1 MLLLLF
7 ETSDGRYALPTDVIV
22 KVVPYVKIKKIP
34 NALEH
39 IAGFIN
45 YQGKPV
51 PVLDACVL
59 SGGKACR
66 ERFSTRIIL
75 VNYPFTDQEH
85 KIFGLLAERVTE
97 TIKIDR
103 TENHNSRI
111 LLDEAICSSGPGIDN
126 EEMIQFIDLKRIVPE
141 QIANDIF
148 KTII

>member
-7 ETSDGRYALPTDVIV
+7 ETNDGRYALPTDVIV

-34 NALEH
+34 NALEYV
-39 IAGFIN
+39 AGFIN

-59 SGGKACR
+59 SGGESCK

-75 VNYPFTDQEH
+75 VNYLFTNQED
-85 KIFGLLAERVTE
+85 KVLGLLAERVTE
-97 TIKIDR
+97 TIKVDR
-103 TENHNSRI
+103 RTGDNSRI
-111 LLDEAICSSGPGIDN
+111 LIDETIYSSTPGSDN
-126 EEMIQFIDLKRIVPE
+126 EEMIQYIDLKRLVPE

-148 KTII
+148 KL